1 MLIFMADYEKLDDTD
16 RFNLMLALTGLLVD
30 GSLYTIEE
38 LMEHFKVSR
47 KELIKAV
54 RMISFTDLMK
64 TNQDGSYYVD
74 ADDLK
79 DGYVSIQYSF
89 NQAIEEVPR
98 LSSRQ
103 ASALS
108 AGLVYLGS
116 LPGLVENA
124 EIEELKKILALGSNA
139 NKKNTVLIEGGF
151 RDSDLSTVRDAIAA
165 GVSITCDYLN
175 LKGETTLNRLMEPL
189 RIDAQGELFYLRAWC
204 PLNQAVRSFRLDRMR
219 NALPTQIP
227 ISEQARNAELVDEIY
242 TPSETDTVVTL
253 EVDPEAYSLIF
264 DFKPVEEPEI
274 LSKTVRRFKIKVGDV
289 RNLGRVIA
297 RFGGAARVIAPQ
309 AAKTA
314 VRDFALNALGESTS
328 TTPKDAE

>member
-1 MLIFMADYEKLDDTD
+1 MAEQNKFDDTD
-16 RFNLMLALTGLLVD
+16 RFNLMLALTGFLVD
-30 GSLYTIEE
+30 GTEYTVEE
-38 LMEHFKVSR
+38 LIEHFKVPK
-47 KELIKAV
+47 KELIKAI

-64 TNQDGSYYVD
+64 SNQDGSYYVNS
-74 ADDLK
+74 DDLK
-79 DGYVSIQYSF
+79 DGYVSIQYTF
-89 NQAIEEVPR
+89 NQAIDEVPR

-116 LPGLVENA
+116 LPGLVDNA
-124 EIEELKKILALGSNA
+124 EIEELKRILALGSHSD
-139 NKKNTVLIEGGF
+139 KKETVLIEGGF
-151 RDSDLSTVRDAIAA
+151 RDSDLVTLRDAIAA

-175 LKGETTLNRLMEPL
+175 LKGETTLNRVMEPL
-189 RIDAQGELFYLRAWC
+189 RIDAQGEVFYLRAWC
-204 PLNQAVRSFRLDRMR
+204 PINLGVRSFRLDRMR

-227 ISEQARNAELVDEIY
+227 ISKAALEAELVDEIY
-242 TPSETDTVVTL
+242 TAAETDTVVTL

-264 DFKPVEEPEI
+264 DFKPVEEPENV
-274 LSKTVRRFKIKVGDV
+274 SKTVKRFKIQVGDV

-297 RFGGAARVIAPQ
+297 RFGGAARVIAPET
-309 AAKTA
+309 ARTA

>member
-1 MLIFMADYEKLDDTD
+1 MAEQNKFDDTD
-16 RFNLMLALTGLLVD
+16 RFNLMLALTGFLVD
-30 GSLYTIEE
+30 GTEYTVVE
-38 LMEHFKVSR
+38 LIEHFKVPK
-47 KELIKAV
+47 KELIKAI

-64 TNQDGSYYVD
+64 SNQDGSYYVNS
-74 ADDLK
+74 DDLK
-79 DGYVSIQYSF
+79 DGYVSIQYTF
-89 NQAIEEVPR
+89 NQAIDEVPR

-116 LPGLVENA
+116 LPGLVDNA
-124 EIEELKKILALGSNA
+124 EIEELKRILALGSHSD
-139 NKKNTVLIEGGF
+139 KKETVLIEGGF
-151 RDSDLSTVRDAIAA
+151 RDSDLVTLRDAIAA

-175 LKGETTLNRLMEPL
+175 LKGETTLNRVMEPL
-189 RIDAQGELFYLRAWC
+189 RIDAQGEVFYLRAWC
-204 PLNQAVRSFRLDRMR
+204 PINLGVRSFRLDRMR

-227 ISEQARNAELVDEIY
+227 ISKAALEAELVDEIY
-242 TPSETDTVVTL
+242 TAAETDTVVTL

-264 DFKPVEEPEI
+264 DFKPVEEPENV
-274 LSKTVRRFKIKVGDV
+274 SKTVKRFKIQVGDV

-297 RFGGAARVIAPQ
+297 RFGGAARVIAPET
-309 AAKTA
+309 ARTA

>member
-1 MLIFMADYEKLDDTD
+1 MAENEKLDDTD

-30 GSLYTIEE
+30 GQMYTIEE
-38 LMEHFKVSR
+38 LMDHFKVSR

-64 TNQDGSYYVD
+64 SNMDGKYYLD

-79 DGYVSIQYSF
+79 DGYISIDYSF
-89 NQAIEEVPR
+89 SHAIEEVPR

-116 LPGLVENA
+116 LPGLVDNA
-124 EIEELKKILALGSNA
+124 EIEELKRILSMGSQSG
-139 NKKNTVLIEGGF
+139 KKNTVLIEGGF
-151 RDSDLSTVRDAIAA
+151 RDSDLVTLKDAIAA

-175 LKGETTLNRLMEPL
+175 LKGETTLNRLIEPL

-204 PLNQAVRSFRLDRMR
+204 PINKGVRSFRLDRMR

-227 ISEQARNAELVDEIY
+227 ISEDARNAELVDEIY
-242 TPSETDTVVTL
+242 TASESDTVVTL

-264 DFKPVEEPEI
+264 DFKPVEEPE
-274 LSKTVRRFKIKVGDV
+274 SVTKTVKRFKIKVGDV

-309 AAKTA
+309 SAKTA

-328 TTPKDAE
+328 TTPKDVE

>member
-1 MLIFMADYEKLDDTD
+1 MAEQNKFDDTD
-16 RFNLMLALTGLLVD
+16 RFNLMLALTGFLVD
-30 GSLYTIEE
+30 GTEYTVEE
-38 LMEHFKVSR
+38 LIEHFKVPK
-47 KELIKAV
+47 KELIKAI

-64 TNQDGSYYVD
+64 SNQDGSYFVNS
-74 ADDLK
+74 DDLK
-79 DGYVSIQYSF
+79 DGYVSIQYTF
-89 NQAIEEVPR
+89 NQAIDEVPR

-116 LPGLVENA
+116 LPGLVDNA
-124 EIEELKKILALGSNA
+124 EIEELKRILALGSHSD
-139 NKKNTVLIEGGF
+139 KKETVLIEGGF
-151 RDSDLSTVRDAIAA
+151 RDSDLVTLRDAIAA

-175 LKGETTLNRLMEPL
+175 LKGETTLNRVMEPL

-204 PLNQAVRSFRLDRMR
+204 PINLGVRSFRLDRMR

-227 ISEQARNAELVDEIY
+227 ISKAALEAELVDEIY
-242 TPSETDTVVTL
+242 TAAETDTVVTL

-264 DFKPVEEPEI
+264 DFKPVEDPENV
-274 LSKTVRRFKIKVGDV
+274 SKTVKRFKIQVGDV

-309 AAKTA
+309 SARTA

>member
-1 MLIFMADYEKLDDTD
+1 MAEQNKFDDTD
-16 RFNLMLALTGLLVD
+16 RFNLMLALTGFLVD
-30 GSLYTIEE
+30 GTEYTVEE
-38 LMEHFKVSR
+38 LIEHFKVPK
-47 KELIKAV
+47 KELIKAI

-64 TNQDGSYYVD
+64 SNQDGSYYVNS
-74 ADDLK
+74 DDLK

-89 NQAIEEVPR
+89 NQAIDEVPR

-116 LPGLVENA
+116 LPGLVDNA
-124 EIEELKKILALGSNA
+124 EIEELKRILALGSHSD
-139 NKKNTVLIEGGF
+139 KKETVLIEGGF
-151 RDSDLSTVRDAIAA
+151 RDSDLVTLRDAIAA

-175 LKGETTLNRLMEPL
+175 LKGETTLNRVMEPL

-204 PLNQAVRSFRLDRMR
+204 PINLGVRSFRLDRMR

-227 ISEQARNAELVDEIY
+227 ISKAALEAELVDEIY
-242 TPSETDTVVTL
+242 TAAETDTVVTL

-264 DFKPVEEPEI
+264 DFKPVEDPENV
-274 LSKTVRRFKIKVGDV
+274 SKTVKRFKIQVGDV

-309 AAKTA
+309 SARTA

>member
-1 MLIFMADYEKLDDTD
+1 MAEQNKFDDTD
-16 RFNLMLALTGLLVD
+16 RFNLMLALTGFLVD
-30 GSLYTIEE
+30 GTEYTVEE
-38 LMEHFKVSR
+38 LIEHFKVPK
-47 KELIKAV
+47 KELIKAI

-64 TNQDGSYYVD
+64 SNQDGSYYVNS
-74 ADDLK
+74 DDLK

-116 LPGLVENA
+116 LPGLVDNA
-124 EIEELKKILALGSNA
+124 EIEELKRILALGSHSD
-139 NKKNTVLIEGGF
+139 KKETVLIEGGF
-151 RDSDLSTVRDAIAA
+151 RDSDLVTLRDAIAA

-175 LKGETTLNRLMEPL
+175 LKGETTLNRVMEPL
-189 RIDAQGELFYLRAWC
+189 RIDAQGEVFYLRAWC
-204 PLNQAVRSFRLDRMR
+204 PINLGVRSFRLDRMR

-227 ISEQARNAELVDEIY
+227 ISKAALAAELVDEIY
-242 TPSETDTVVTL
+242 TAAETDTVVTL

-264 DFKPVEEPEI
+264 DFKPVEDPENV
-274 LSKTVRRFKIKVGDV
+274 SKTVKRFKIQVGDV

-297 RFGGAARVIAPQ
+297 RFGGAARVIAPET
-309 AAKTA
+309 ARTA